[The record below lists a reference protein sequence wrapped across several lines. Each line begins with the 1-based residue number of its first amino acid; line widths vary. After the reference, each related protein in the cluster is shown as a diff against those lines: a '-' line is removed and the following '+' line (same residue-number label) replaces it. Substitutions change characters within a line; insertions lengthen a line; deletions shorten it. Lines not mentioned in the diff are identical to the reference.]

1 MASGNHHRQRIVADD
16 GRFGIRHTA
25 RMSTQKKGMVLP
37 YLFFVCQNVRGSSSS
52 QLSLMEM
59 EKVLVRLN
67 TSPVRVV
74 MRFCLI
80 GTSVTVKFESSSPF
94 VLRTVTVTSVVSS
107 SSGMKV

>member
-1 MASGNHHRQRIVADD
+1 
-16 GRFGIRHTA
+16 
-25 RMSTQKKGMVLP
+25 MSTKKKVWFAIP
-37 YLFFVCQNVRGSSSS
+37 FFLLCQNVRGSSSS
-52 QLSLMEM
+52 HVSLMEM

-80 GTSVTVKFESSSPF
+80 GTSVTVKLDSSSPL